1 MSLYSQF
8 ETDPEIEK
16 NGIELVYNMGSGKAI
31 ILRIGRAGGGNT
43 RYQKIMS
50 AKTKPYSRQLATET
64 IEPATLDKIMREV
77 YSEAVVLG
85 WWTASE
91 FGTDKESRA
100 PFVDDK
106 EGKPMEFTK
115 INVVKLFTD
124 LPDFFADVQS
134 QAQKVALFRKQV
146 LEEQAGN

>member
-8 ETDPEIEK
+8 ETDLEIEK
-16 NGIELVYNMGSGKAI
+16 TGIELVYNMGAGKAVVFKI
-31 ILRIGRAGGGNT
+31 ARAGGGNI
-43 RYQKIMS
+43 RFQKIMA

-77 YSEAVVLG
+77 YAEAVMIG
-85 WWTASE
+85 WWTASD
-91 FGTDKESRA
+91 FGTDKEARA

-106 EGKPMEFTK
+106 EGHPMEFSRP
-115 INVVKLFTD
+115 NVVKLFNE
-124 LPDFFADVQS
+124 LPDLFMDVQS

-146 LEEQAGN
+146 LDEQAGN